1 MGVALERHDMAGSGG
16 ARILIV
22 EDDQKLA
29 RLVREYLESNGFTV
43 SHEERGD
50 RAPARILA
58 EQPDLVLL
66 DVMLPGLDG
75 LEVCK
80 QVRPHFRGAVLM
92 LTARGEEVDEVVGLE
107 IGADDYMA
115 KPVRPRLLLARV
127 NTLLRR
133 VPRDEGPEEG
143 GDREQPRR
151 RQVGAMVVDAGN
163 RTVQVE
169 GRPVELTTAE
179 FDLLWYLVQH
189 PGEVLSRDRL
199 YLDLRGI
206 EYDGLDRSID
216 LRIARIRKKIGDDGK
231 NPRIIK
237 SVRGAGYLLS
247 LVDTP

>member
-1 MGVALERHDMAGSGG
+1 
-16 ARILIV
+16 
-22 EDDQKLA
+22 
-29 RLVREYLESNGFTV
+29 
-43 SHEERGD
+43 
-50 RAPARILA
+50 
-58 EQPDLVLL
+58 
-66 DVMLPGLDG
+66 
-75 LEVCK
+75 
-80 QVRPHFRGAVLM
+80 
-92 LTARGEEVDEVVGLE
+92 
-107 IGADDYMA
+107 
-115 KPVRPRLLLARV
+115 
-127 NTLLRR
+127 
-133 VPRDEGPEEG
+133 
-143 GDREQPRR
+143 
-151 RQVGAMVVDAGN
+151 MVVDAGN